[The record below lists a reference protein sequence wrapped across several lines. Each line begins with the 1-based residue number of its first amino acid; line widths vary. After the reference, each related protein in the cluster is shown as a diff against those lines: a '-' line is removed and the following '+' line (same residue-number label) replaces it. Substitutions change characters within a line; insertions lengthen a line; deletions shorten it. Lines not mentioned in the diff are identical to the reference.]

1 MRKIQIIK
9 KNHLTTIIK
18 FKDFLYK
25 MYFVFNV
32 VVENY
37 NIFSRIGIDSCLRFH
52 RYNKDQKSYDL
63 RYW

>member
-32 VVENY
+32 VGF
-37 NIFSRIGIDSCLRFH
+37 IFAII
-52 RYNKDQKSYDL
+52 
-63 RYW
+63 